1 MVTSIT
7 AATTEGGGRLLA
19 SFGSGDTTGEGRLG
33 RRARGS
39 ARNQNASRAEVRA
52 VRTRINRL
60 QGISARRRRQLLQE
74 IQDNSR
80 SNGSIRRGILA
91 DIRAGLDE
99 L

>member
-19 SFGSGDTTGEGRLG
+19 SFGSGDSTGEGRLN

-39 ARNQNASRAEVRA
+39 ARNQNASAAEVRA
-52 VRTRINRL
+52 VRSRINRM
-60 QGISARRRRQLLQE
+60 QGISQRRRRQLLRE
-74 IQDNSR
+74 IDDNANTR
-80 SNGSIRRGILA
+80 GNIRRGILA